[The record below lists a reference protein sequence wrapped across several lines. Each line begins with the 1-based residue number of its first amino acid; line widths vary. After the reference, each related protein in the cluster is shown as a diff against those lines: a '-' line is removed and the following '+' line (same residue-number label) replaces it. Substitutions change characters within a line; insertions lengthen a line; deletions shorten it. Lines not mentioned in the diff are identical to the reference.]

1 LDQRP
6 EIWKKVGNLAAHVEA
21 TWIRLLAEGKPLTL
35 ESIRREADR
44 MRLELLGR
52 SPTPIEKL
60 LVDQIVACWLQVTH
74 AEMTA
79 GSGREISVMQGR
91 FRDQRVDRAQ
101 RRYLSALKT
110 LAQVRRLPLSA
121 LMPRMHEPGPL
132 PAADEIID
140 PPAIRDDSCRTDPD
154 LAPPAEPVSASDT
167 TAFRIF
173 PEREAV

>member
-1 LDQRP
+1 M
-6 EIWKKVGNLAAHVEA
+6 
-21 TWIRLLAEGKPLTL
+21 AEGKPLTL

-44 MRLELLGR
+44 MRLELLGG

-60 LVDQIVACWLQVTH
+60 LVDQIIACWLQVKH

-91 FRDQRVDRAQ
+91 FKDQRVDRAQ
-101 RRYLSALKT
+101 RRYLSAMKT
-110 LAQVRRLPLSA
+110 LSQIRRLPLSA
-121 LMPRMHEPGPL
+121 LMPATRESSPL
-132 PAADEIID
+132 PTVGEVFEN
-140 PPAIRDDSCRTDPD
+140 PPATPA
-154 LAPPAEPVSASDT
+154 APSAEPASAPDT